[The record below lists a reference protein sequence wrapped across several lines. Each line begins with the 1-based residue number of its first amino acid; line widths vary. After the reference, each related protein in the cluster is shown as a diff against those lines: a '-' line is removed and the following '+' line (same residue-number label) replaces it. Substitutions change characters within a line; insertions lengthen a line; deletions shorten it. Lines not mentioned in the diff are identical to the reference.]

1 MSVTKERDESYYAF
15 NIDKKKGRLLNQ
27 KTLNFDN
34 LNKGFYDDIMNY
46 DGIIRK
52 EKNELGETKQKGIKE
67 SVYSYKKIPEVW
79 TNKLT
84 YTSELYKTM
93 KDDQN
98 FLTYLGGLGD
108 GSIKKYYSPP
118 ITSTTTNYNTIRS
131 TTLPKPIINLN
142 EKENINDKITNDIK
156 ENEEKEKKKEK
167 ESNNNLINME
177 NTESKIITSKGNT
190 NNPKFISTDAGTN
203 RDIMLLLE
211 EYKSNFPITLPSI
224 PIKIPTVEEAKRIGQ
239 RKLQEIEVK
248 EEKDEKKESKL
259 SFHSPNISRND
270 TKDFHIQPTF
280 NSLSSNLKKKK
291 GELTKEEVFK
301 TTIFNNLLPP
311 EGSKNYVSK
320 RVKNNIEVDL
330 KKYVSFNSEE
340 LYKPIEITNIEVKK
354 RLQDINY
361 WGPYYPYCLVGRSKN
376 LRFYQTMEPNQCIKL
391 LNYIKK
397 IRIKNRIK
405 Y

>member
-1 MSVTKERDESYYAF
+1 MSVTKERNESYYAF

-27 KTLNFDN
+27 KTLNFEN
-34 LNKGFYDDIMNY
+34 LNKGFYDDIMNF
-46 DGIIRK
+46 DGKIRK
-52 EKNELGETKQKGIKE
+52 EKTELGETKQKGIKE
-67 SVYSYKKIPEVW
+67 SVYCYKKIPEVW

-118 ITSTTTNYNTIRS
+118 VTSTSTNYNTIRS

-142 EKENINDKITNDIK
+142 EKDNDLDKKSKIIK
-156 ENEEKEKKKEK
+156 EEEEIEKKSEK
-167 ESNNNLINME
+167 ESSNIINNME

-203 RDIMLLLE
+203 RDILLLLE
-211 EYKSNFPITLPSI
+211 EYKTNFPITLPSI
-224 PIKIPTVEEAKRIGQ
+224 PTKIPTVEEAKRIGQ
-239 RKLQEIEVK
+239 RKLEELEVK

-259 SFHSPNISRND
+259 SSHSPNISHNN
-270 TKDFHIQPTF
+270 TKEFNLQPSF

-330 KKYVSFNSEE
+330 KKYISFNSDD
-340 LYKPIEITNIEVKK
+340 LYKPIDITNIEVKK